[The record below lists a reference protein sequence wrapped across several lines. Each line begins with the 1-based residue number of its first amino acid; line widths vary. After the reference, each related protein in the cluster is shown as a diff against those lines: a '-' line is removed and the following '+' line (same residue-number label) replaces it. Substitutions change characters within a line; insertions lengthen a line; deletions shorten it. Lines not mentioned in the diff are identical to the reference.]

1 MRLVLSN
8 YRGHPQHRDKQ
19 MIVAVEDGDPQKL
32 IGKKVLWTSKTG
44 KKFVGS
50 ITQNHGKHS
59 LRVRFSQG
67 LPGQALGTEVQ
78 LVK

>member
-1 MRLVLSN
+1 MRLVISD
-8 YRGHPQHRDKQ
+8 YRGYPQTRNNQ
-19 MIVAVEDGDPQKL
+19 MIVAVEEGDPKSL

-50 ITQNHGKHS
+50 ITHTHGKHS
-59 LRVRFSQG
+59 LRVRFNEG
-67 LPGQALGTEVQ
+67 LPGQALGTEIQ